1 MAGASLRIFHV
12 VRAPIGGIF
21 RHIVDLATAQAA
33 AGHAV
38 GIVCNSLEGGAFEDD
53 VIARIAPR
61 LAFGVRRFPM
71 RRQVSPSDLR
81 ATRGLL
87 RHLGALAPDIVH
99 GHGSK
104 GGIYGRLIGTWL
116 NRTRPVGRVYSP
128 HGGSLHYAET
138 SLEGRIYFTVERLF
152 QRMTDA
158 IVHVSAYEAET
169 YRRKVGAPRCEA
181 VVIRNGLRPD
191 EYEPVVANADARDL
205 LYLGML
211 RSLKGIDVFL
221 DALARLR
228 TEHGRVATA
237 HVIGQT
243 DDLAGY
249 AAMARSLGIAEQ
261 VAFHLPK
268 PTREAFAMA
277 RALVVPSRAESMPYV
292 VLEAIAAALPL
303 VATRVGGI
311 PEILGPRADELV
323 PPGDAAALAAA
334 IDHLLADP
342 ARAAHDAQARREWL
356 EPRFHIDVMQA
367 QVGKLYRMILDAKS
381 GPRRVPEMEAP
392 ATVPWLP
399 LDEDRRVSTAQG
411 TAAPR
416 GQNRTQVGPAPL
428 AHIDADLGQARDRD
442 AVPTRVE

>member
-1 MAGASLRIFHV
+1 LTQIVNILRRCGAAAIRFMRMAGARLRIVHV

-21 RHIVDLATAQAA
+21 RHIVDLSTAQAA

-38 GIVCNSLEGGAFEDD
+38 GIVCNSLEGGVFEDD

-61 LAFGVRRFPM
+61 LAFGVTRFPM

-81 ATRGLL
+81 ATRGLM
-87 RHLGALAPDIVH
+87 RHLGALVPDIVH

-104 GGIYGRLIGTWL
+104 GGVYGRLIGTWL
-116 NRTRPVGRVYSP
+116 NRKRPVGRVYSP

-138 SLEGRIYFTVERLF
+138 SLEGRFYFAAERLLE
-152 QRMTDA
+152 RLTDA

-169 YRRKVGAPRCEA
+169 YRRKVGVPRREA
-181 VVIRNGLRPD
+181 LVIRNGLRPD
-191 EYEPVVANADARDL
+191 EYVPVVANGDARDL

-221 DALARLR
+221 QALARLKA
-228 TEHGRVATA
+228 EQGRVATA

-249 AAMARSLGIAEQ
+249 EAMARALGIAGQ

-292 VLEAIAAALPL
+292 VLEAIAGALPL

-311 PEILGPRADELV
+311 PEIFGPRTAELV

-334 IDHLLADP
+334 ISHLLADP
-342 ARAAHDAQARREWL
+342 ARAARDAQARRAWL
-356 EPRFHIDVMQA
+356 MPRFNIDVMQA
-367 QVGKLYRMILDAKS
+367 QVDKLYRMILDAKS
-381 GPRRVPEMEAP
+381 MPRRVPEIEAP
-392 ATVPWLP
+392 ATVPVQWLP
-399 LDEDRRVSTAQG
+399 LDEDLGAARG
-411 TAAPR
+411 TAPPR
-416 GQNRTQVGPAPL
+416 
-428 AHIDADLGQARDRD
+428 
-442 AVPTRVE
+442 VPTRVE